1 MGQQRSRGQG
11 KATSWPYISNR
22 RAAGQNRDWGRAGR
36 KRSCFGSIQQGQE
49 VSSESVS
56 QQAGRR

>member
-36 KRSCFGSIQQGQE
+36 KRSRFGSIQQGQE
-49 VSSESVS
+49 VGSEST
-56 QQAGRR
+56 ADRA